1 MFDDNKGI
9 AVGKITKLYGSN
21 GEMIMRLYNEFPEEP
36 DFDEPFYV
44 QLGGIT
50 TPVFIGNFTKQG
62 QNKAVVTFDDFDN
75 EYRARELVG
84 TELCSFGLDG
94 EDDFNFEDIIGF
106 AINDRRSGKSGIIT
120 GYIDSNKNPLFE
132 VDMNGV
138 ELYVP
143 AVENIVEM
151 IDMDNEYV
159 DVNLPAGLLDLYE
172 QGDNYED

>member
-9 AVGKITKLYGSN
+9 PVGKITKLYGAN

-36 DFDEPFYV
+36 DFAEPFYI
-44 QLGGIT
+44 QLGGIM
-50 TPVFIGNFTKQG
+50 TPVFIGEFTKQG

-84 TELCSFGLDG
+84 SEICSFDIEG
-94 EDDFNFEDIIGF
+94 EEDFNFEDIIGF

-120 GYIDSNKNPLFE
+120 GYVSSNKNPLFE
-132 VDMNGV
+132 VDMQGV
-138 ELYVP
+138 EIYVP
-143 AVENIVEM
+143 AVEDIVEM

-159 DVNLPAGLLDLYE
+159 DVCLPHGLLDLYE
-172 QGDNYED
+172 QGDYYEE